1 MKIHFYGA
9 DREVTGSRH
18 ILEVNGKKI
27 LIDCGLYQGRR
38 KDEKDKNKNFGFD
51 PKGIDIVVVSHA
63 HIDHSGNLP
72 NLVKQ
77 GFKGPI
83 YCTPATADLLAF
95 MLLDSAHIQES
106 EAEYLN
112 EKKKRAGE
120 ELIEPL
126 YVTED
131 VNETLPLIKTIEYET
146 CFKLTDEVDICMHEA
161 GHILGSAISVF
172 TIREN
177 GSEKTLTYT
186 GDLGR
191 KNMPLIRDPY
201 QVTHSDYLMIESTY
215 GNRLHASLL
224 DAERDLENIIKK
236 TIGRGGKILIPAFS
250 LGRTQ
255 ELIYSLHKLSD
266 EGRIPEGL
274 PIYVDSPLSV
284 NLTGVFKTNSK
295 DLDEDA
301 QKFFIKK
308 QDDPF
313 EFDRLRYVSSVEESK
328 ALNALNGPAIIIS
341 SSGMCEHGR
350 ILHHMK
356 NNITDHR
363 NTLLIVGYQ
372 AANTLGRKLVEKEKE
387 VRIFGKPYEVKME
400 VKVMNAYSAH
410 ADQSDLLDFINKV
423 KGLKKIILVHGEQ
436 ESQDD
441 LKKALII
448 NGRKE
453 DEIFI
458 PNYGDNIEL

>member
-38 KDEKDKNKNFGFD
+38 KDEKDKNRNFGFD
-51 PKGIDIVVVSHA
+51 PKEIDMVVVSHA

-83 YCTPATADLLAF
+83 YCTPATSDLLAF
-95 MLLDSAHIQES
+95 MLMDSAHIHES

-112 EKKKRAGE
+112 AKKKAAGE
-120 ELIEPL
+120 EPIEPL

-131 VNETLPLIKTIEYET
+131 VNETLPLIKTIDYET
-146 CFKLTDEVDICMHEA
+146 CFKLTDDVDICMHEA

-172 TIREN
+172 TVREN
-177 GSEKTLTYT
+177 GVEKTLTYT

-201 QVTHSDYLMIESTY
+201 QVTHADYLMIESTY

-236 TIGRGGKILIPAFS
+236 TIARGGKILIPAFS

-266 EGRIPEGL
+266 ENRIPEGL

-295 DLDEDA
+295 DLDDDA

-308 QDDPF
+308 EDDPF
-313 EFDRLRYVSSVEESK
+313 EFSRLRYVSSVDESK

-350 ILHHMK
+350 ILHHLK

-372 AANTLGRKLVEKEKE
+372 AANTLGRKLVEKEKG
-387 VRIFGKPYEVKME
+387 VRIFGKPYEVNIE

-410 ADQSDLLDFINKV
+410 ADQSDLLDYMSKV

-436 ESQDD
+436 NSQDD
-441 LKKALII
+441 LKKAMLA

-458 PNYGDNIEL
+458 PNFGDNIEL